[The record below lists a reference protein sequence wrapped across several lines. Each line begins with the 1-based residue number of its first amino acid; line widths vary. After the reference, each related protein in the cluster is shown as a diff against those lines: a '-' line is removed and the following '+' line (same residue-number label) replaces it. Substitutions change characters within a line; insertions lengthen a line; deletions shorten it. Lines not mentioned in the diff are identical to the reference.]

1 MALKNKKDKKET
13 AQSKPNENEPMEPM
27 TRDEK
32 LKVYQKYMLDDD
44 SRLDLSDPNR
54 PRLKKAKGGP
64 VPSGDKSGNVFSGGI
79 AGPSKPLTPEEL
91 KEFKEQLKKVRD
103 ERSKKFDPLKKAD
116 GGMVL
121 KQATDDRNRTP
132 NKTVCRGGGAAIK
145 GIKFSGVK

>member
-1 MALKNKKDKKET
+1 MALKNKKTEEKEEAQSRPDKKPK
-13 AQSKPNENEPMEPM
+13 ALEPM

-32 LKVYQKYMLDDD
+32 LKVFQEYMLDDD
-44 SRLDLSDPNR
+44 STLDLSDPNR
-54 PRLKKAKGGP
+54 PRLKKAKGGY
-64 VPSGDKSGNVFSGGI
+64 VPFKGM
-79 AGPSKPLTPEEL
+79 AGPMEPIDPEEL
-91 KEFKEQLKKVRD
+91 KKFKEQLKKVK
-103 ERSKKFDPLKKAD
+103 EEKLKKSDPLKKAD

>member
-13 AQSKPNENEPMEPM
+13 AQSKPDENEPMEPM
-27 TRDEK
+27 TREEK
-32 LKVYQKYMLDDD
+32 LKVYQEYMLDDD

-54 PRLKKAKGGP
+54 PRLKKAKGGY
-64 VPSGDKSGNVFSGGI
+64 VPFKGI
-79 AGPSKPLTPEEL
+79 AGPAKLMNAEEL
-91 KEFKEQLKKVRD
+91 KEFKEQLKKVK
-103 ERSKKFDPLKKAD
+103 EEKENKSKKFDPLKKAD

-132 NKTVCRGGGAAIK
+132 NKTVSRGGGAAIK